1 MNRPYSLTEDEFYK
15 LKRAHDSIQ
24 LLQILFDEVQRPTT
38 YTPQMIASF
47 LEGLGEDVSRVI
59 QSVIYESPSQSG
71 QSRGN
76 SHVR

>member
-47 LEGLGEDVSRVI
+47 LEGVGEDVSRVI
-59 QSVIYESPSQSG
+59 QSVIYESPSQCG